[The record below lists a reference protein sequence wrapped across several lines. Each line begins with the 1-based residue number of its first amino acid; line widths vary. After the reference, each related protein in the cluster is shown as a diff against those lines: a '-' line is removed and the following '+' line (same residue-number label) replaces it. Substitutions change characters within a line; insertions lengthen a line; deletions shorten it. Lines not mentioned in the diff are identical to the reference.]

1 MPVTPKLLYTKHTNP
16 EDFYDIQVIVLDSY
30 FKVKMLLRIFKLIF
44 VTILFGLFV
53 KLFGIP
59 SIERFLSRETFF
71 IDTTIPDDNEEL
83 PAVTIR
89 ITNLNALQ

>member
-1 MPVTPKLLYTKHTNP
+1 
-16 EDFYDIQVIVLDSY
+16 
-30 FKVKMLLRIFKLIF
+30 MLLRIFKLIF
-44 VTILFGLFV
+44 VIILFGLFV